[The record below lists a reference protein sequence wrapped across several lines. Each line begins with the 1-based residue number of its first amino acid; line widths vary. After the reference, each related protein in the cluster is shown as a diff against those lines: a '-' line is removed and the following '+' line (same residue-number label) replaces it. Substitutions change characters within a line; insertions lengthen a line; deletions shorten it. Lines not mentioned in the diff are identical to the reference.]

1 MLGIIGGIASKVIG
15 GIAGGGGGGLLGG
28 IFDKLLGGKDKAKEA
43 KPEEVR
49 NAAKEAKPDIANV
62 LQKIADALEKLL
74 GMQQAKQPQQVL
86 ADHTANRYFKV

>member
-28 IFDKLLGGKDKAKEA
+28 IFDKLLGGKDKAKKA
-43 KPEEVR
+43 NPEEVR
-49 NAAKEAKPDIANV
+49 NAAKEGSPEIGNV

-74 GMQQAKQPQQVL
+74 GMQQAKEPKQIQPN
-86 ADHTANRYFKV
+86 HMANKYFQ